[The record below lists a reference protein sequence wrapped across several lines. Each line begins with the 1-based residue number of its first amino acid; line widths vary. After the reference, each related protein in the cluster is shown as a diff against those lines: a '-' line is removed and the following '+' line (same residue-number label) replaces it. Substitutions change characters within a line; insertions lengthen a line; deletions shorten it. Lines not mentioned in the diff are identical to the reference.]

1 MAAELPHRRQTTNF
15 GTARHFHTQTR
26 CHPEPQAKDLRL
38 FLRMKLRRNFRLGD
52 NPPVK
57 PPGTSFSHPGTV
69 ILSAAK
75 DLP

>member
-1 MAAELPHRRQTTNF
+1 MRSKQS
-15 GTARHFHTQTR
+15 
-26 CHPEPQAKDLRL
+26 KDLRL
-38 FLRMKLRRNFRLGD
+38 LLGVFRWRYFRIGD
-52 NPPVK
+52 NPLVK